1 MKTDDDKGDK
11 LLRQVVCWASE
22 RQHQGPIDRRIK
34 RAARGDYG
42 DVKAVGD
49 GVSELRFHFGP
60 GYRVYFKE
68 IGGILFLL
76 LAGGDKS
83 TQDRDIDRAKEIAR
97 HF

>member
-1 MKTDDDKGDK
+1 MTIKETNYYAKWFAGLRDDNTKA
-11 LLRQVVCWASE
+11 R
-22 RQHQGPIDRRIK
+22 IDRRIK

-83 TQDRDIDRAKEIAR
+83 TQGRDIDRAKEIAR